1 MMSRRSMLQL
11 SFWKYDR
18 KSQNRLISVNKRTPH
33 NEWLNSSTYRTER
46 VLHEW
51 PISGRR
57 NHLRYGPQSMVNNE
71 KQRFRKQNHGFI
83 SLFTF
88 TGWRHSNINHPLL
101 HTNHSTNCTIREQTQ
116 HVEYKI
122 QFQQLLL
129 LPQLRMETCR
139 HCGYSLYN
147 LRLICRGI
155 VVGSWRFIAANR
167 GQWYCCALSV
177 RAPSFRYFHVK
188 STWAYT
194 FSLKN
199 KWNFFFPLKTNP
211 RLITALTKR
220 PFSPILD
227 QVNSTI
233 GCY

>member
-1 MMSRRSMLQL
+1 
-11 SFWKYDR
+11 
-18 KSQNRLISVNKRTPH
+18 
-33 NEWLNSSTYRTER
+33 
-46 VLHEW
+46 
-51 PISGRR
+51 
-57 NHLRYGPQSMVNNE
+57 MVNNG

-129 LPQLRMETCR
+129 LPQLRMETCC
-139 HCGYSLYN
+139 HCGYLLYN

-167 GQWYCCALSV
+167 GQWYCCALTSV
-177 RAPSFRYFHVK
+177 PLLSGIFMLSRPEHTPSCWK
-188 STWAYT
+188 TSET
-194 FSLKN
+194 
-199 KWNFFFPLKTNP
+199 FFFLKTNP

-220 PFSPILD
+220 PFFPHFGSSKFNNWLLLI
-227 QVNSTI
+227 Q
-233 GCY
+233 